1 MSSTSQGCYSLGTVG
16 IWTPDFA
23 ELAYPG
29 ISWQSKLNP
38 EPSGTAQCI
47 FNLCQFFSVPDSFG
61 SFGCSSFGS
70 HTWTRRQGRDQH
82 LTAVVQKIS
91 KHVQRHKDHVSWW
104 AHLCWWSADYQ
115 IHINSKENWMKYD
128 LYVYIYIIMYIYN
141 IIMYILYNYVYIYN
155 IHRRQSVHV
164 CLARHTLCGQPES
177 VARKWQLSPRV
188 VWWNPHA
195 IWCPVMP
202 CDALCI

>member
-1 MSSTSQGCYSLGTVG
+1 MRRVENYSKSWVESVLSTRQWYPEILAPTWNHAELHDLEPHGKPSRNCLWNYCLCPVPPRAATVWELLWSPK
-16 IWTPDFA
+16 WTPDFA

-115 IHINSKENWMKYD
+115 IHINSKENWMKNE
-128 LYVYIYIIMYIYN
+128 LYVYI
-141 IIMYILYNYVYIYN
+141 
-155 IHRRQSVHV
+155 
-164 CLARHTLCGQPES
+164 
-177 VARKWQLSPRV
+177 
-188 VWWNPHA
+188 
-195 IWCPVMP
+195 
-202 CDALCI
+202 